1 MMNDLSRTN
10 LKQSLKDVYANPGT
24 ILSHL
29 TDPKIPDALAAWLAR
44 LGLLYG
50 VPFNYLVPE
59 ERMLPMESIRFFY
72 LDPNWVLALNDGA
85 FSIGRNLTA
94 DDKNPGLNLDK
105 AVHAGAMEKLNAF
118 KSHIRSKMLGTKSP
132 APSVVITGFLLRSKV
147 VLEYPSLGVNVY
159 PEDGQPGDP
168 DEQMLDIL
176 RLERLSPTSDTMIC
190 LISGDAFRVDVHE
203 APQALHY
210 GIDCYNDDCT
220 VNHTPVMA
228 VKNLH
233 TFTTTTTTDPV
244 TNTKVQSVTM
254 GGEVA
259 VDISTAFRT
268 CSSRVLDMTTLATII
283 GTTNNPTTPVTIDS
297 AEMGFEMTQGV
308 GMVSFF
314 KQ

>member
-1 MMNDLSRTN
+1 MNNLSRTN
-10 LKQSLKDVYANPGT
+10 LKETLKDVYADPGS
-24 ILSHL
+24 IRDHL
-29 TDPKIPDALAAWLAR
+29 TDPALPDALAAWLAR

-50 VPFNYLVPE
+50 VPFNYLVPD

-72 LDPNWVLALNDGA
+72 LDANWILALNDGA

-105 AVHAGAMEKLNAF
+105 AVHAGAMEKLNSF

-132 APSVVITGFLLRSKV
+132 VPPVVISGFLLRSKV

-159 PEDGQPGDP
+159 PQDGQPGDP
-168 DEQMLDIL
+168 NERMLDIL

-203 APQALHY
+203 APQGLHY
-210 GIDCYNDDCT
+210 GIDCYNDNCT
-220 VNHTPVMA
+220 VNQKPVMA

-233 TFTTTTTTDPV
+233 TFTTTTTTDP
-244 TNTKVQSVTM
+244 TSGTKVQSVTM
-254 GGEVA
+254 GAEVD
-259 VDISTAFRT
+259 VDISTAFRKGNT
-268 CSSRVLDMTTLATII
+268 RVLDMITLATII
-283 GTTNNPTTPVTIDS
+283 GTTNNPTNPVTVDS